1 MNNPKTVDIV
11 VQKSYGLW
19 LLRFLPKFIKLS
31 SWFIFGISKAIKIW
45 YDIIRPSWDLWV
57 LIFII
62 LTQAMRIWIFSS
74 PVWDLCYEYWT
85 FKLVHFWNFKGDQN
99 MIWYLYESVNM
110 VYFIN
115 LLHKN
120 PCGRA
125 LRVRTSLRAKRAMRP
140 AREARGPP
148 RGSPRPGRPHRRFAP
163 IRLALGGGTP
173 AEAKLINK
181 FYARRRRDA
190 A

>member
-1 MNNPKTVDIV
+1 MTRA
-11 VQKSYGLW
+11 S
-19 LLRFLPKFIKLS
+19 R
-31 SWFIFGISKAIKIW
+31 A
-45 YDIIRPSWDLWV
+45 DL
-57 LIFII
+57 IAREARN
-62 LTQAMRIWIFSS
+62 QA
-74 PVWDLCYEYWT
+74 
-85 FKLVHFWNFKGDQN
+85 
-99 MIWYLYESVNM
+99 
-110 VYFIN
+110 
-115 LLHKN
+115 
-120 PCGRA
+120 RA